1 MALIKFDYAPVA
13 QLVEQWPLKPL
24 VDGSSPSGCTEEK
37 YQVSLIKPSAKVGG
51 F

>member
-24 VDGSSPSGCTEEK
+24 VVGSSPSWGTKSYET
-37 YQVSLIKPSAKVGG
+37 SR
-51 F
+51 